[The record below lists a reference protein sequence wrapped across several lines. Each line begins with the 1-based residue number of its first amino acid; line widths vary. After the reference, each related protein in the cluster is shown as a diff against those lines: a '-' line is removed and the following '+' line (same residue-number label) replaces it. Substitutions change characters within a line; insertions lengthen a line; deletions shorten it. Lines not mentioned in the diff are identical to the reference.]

1 MMSTLLLHHFTL
13 MITLII
19 RPKPGTLPT
28 GLEILRDL
36 LWQQDY
42 PDRLQ
47 AWLEVEAFLLDE
59 GWSYMLPSEA
69 TSETEGH
76 GLAAP
81 GATEP
86 TFFYSTERIE
96 TEYQI
101 IEILPQQDI

>member
-1 MMSTLLLHHFTL
+1 

-19 RPKPGTLPT
+19 RPKPGTLPA
-28 GLEILRDL
+28 GLEILGDVR
-36 LWQQDY
+36 WQQDY
-42 PDRLQ
+42 QDRLQ

-69 TSETEGH
+69 TPGTKDR

-101 IEILPQQDI
+101 IEILPKQGI